1 MRKPVSPYYAA
12 MCGRFVSPEERALE
26 RAFDLGRRDNPS
38 PFARRYNVC
47 PTDKIPFLRQ
57 PANASRPELALGR
70 WGMVPH
76 WWKEAKP
83 PRTSFNARL
92 EEAADKPM
100 WRDAFARSRC
110 LIPAEGWYEWQ
121 AVERVDPSTG
131 EIQKA
136 KQPYFI
142 RPKTGGIFCFAGV
155 SAYWKDPG
163 TGEALRSCAILT
175 TRAEGSL
182 AAIHDRAPVV
192 LSPDVHAAWLSRSIV
207 EVLNVRALAE
217 RRVPPSELEQ
227 WRVRLLVNDSKADG
241 PELIEQLEAEVTTSA
256 EPSPSRRR

>member
-26 RAFDLGRRDNPS
+26 RVFDLGRRDNPS

-121 AVERVDPSTG
+121 AVER
-131 EIQKA
+131 E
-136 KQPYFI
+136 
-142 RPKTGGIFCFAGV
+142 GV
-155 SAYWKDPG
+155 SVFAKDAKG
-163 TGEALRSCAILT
+163 RVFRTYSTFARGIEALNLDYRYLDVVPKG
-175 TRAEGSL
+175 RDEGGRGPFWVRR
-182 AAIHDRAPVV
+182 HDEYGR
-192 LSPDVHAAWLSRSIV
+192 
-207 EVLNVRALAE
+207 
-217 RRVPPSELEQ
+217 
-227 WRVRLLVNDSKADG
+227 
-241 PELIEQLEAEVTTSA
+241 
-256 EPSPSRRR
+256 